1 MYLAPLNFDRFFK
14 KVFSEPD
21 IAKKFLEDFL
31 DTEIETLTILKEKH
45 AITDDAA
52 FVEFDFRCKIK
63 GAYIIIDMQQWY
75 KSDVAQRFYLYH
87 ALNTGLQ
94 LETLP
99 KRKIMLDTGTKRI
112 KKVKD
117 YRLLEPVYTIIWMV
131 DDTFNFQK
139 EDYVSFKM
147 TPEILIDF
155 VKNKKLLNKKEIQIL
170 IEEHAK
176 VIKVLSNKSKDIDF
190 FARNRLMFLFQ
201 KNIVK
206 NKKIEKYVRWFDFAE
221 KTRNTENKEEDF
233 RKFESD
239 PPFDEIIRRLN
250 KTILTNEDLEYI
262 KREKDSW
269 EEVKRYD
276 MEHYEEGLKEGEIK
290 GLKEGEIK
298 GEIKGLKEGEI
309 KGEIKALKAIIT
321 NNSLPEDFINSTKD
335 TLAALNKQLDEIE

>member
-1 MYLAPLNFDRFFK
+1 
-14 KVFSEPD
+14 
-21 IAKKFLEDFL
+21 
-31 DTEIETLTILKEKH
+31 
-45 AITDDAA
+45 
-52 FVEFDFRCKIK
+52 
-63 GAYIIIDMQQWY
+63 
-75 KSDVAQRFYLYH
+75 
-87 ALNTGLQ
+87 
-94 LETLP
+94 
-99 KRKIMLDTGTKRI
+99 MLDTGTKRI

-155 VKNKKLLNKKEIQIL
+155 VQNKKLWNKKEIQIL
-170 IEEHAK
+170 IKEHAK

-221 KTRNTENKEEDF
+221 KTKNTENKEEDF

-250 KTILTNEDLEYI
+250 KTILTNEDLSSD
-262 KREKDSW
+262 KLLAREQSLFGG
-269 EEVKRYD
+269 VN
-276 MEHYEEGLKEGEIK
+276 EGTTLNMKPVRSRVDIV
-290 GLKEGEIK
+290 L
-298 GEIKGLKEGEI
+298 
-309 KGEIKALKAIIT
+309 KALQPIGCYFLI
-321 NNSLPEDFINSTKD
+321 P
-335 TLAALNKQLDEIE
+335 